1 MKPKIFKI
9 TKTVF
14 IIAAFFS
21 IQALWAQAPQKMSY
35 QAVVRNSANELI
47 ANGNVGIKISILQ
60 SSPVGTVVF
69 SETHTAVTN
78 VNGLTALEIGGGTL
92 VSGDFSTINWANGP
106 YFIKTETDPLG
117 GTNYT
122 IVGTS
127 QLLSVPYA
135 QFASKTNPSYPAVL
149 TSQGGGSSESLR
161 NVWVDC
167 PGVSVIVPETG
178 KYLLT
183 FHGNVDN
190 NSVYYSF
197 NTGADSSCYVKI
209 GVVGGIDLFSM
220 VANKPI
226 VDQSSST
233 YAYLNMQP
241 SRSKIVSLV
250 AGTELRVQYNMFTF
264 GVAPSNPWQISY
276 TELAIMRVG
285 EY

>member
-1 MKPKIFKI
+1 MKSKI
-9 TKTVF
+9 TKNVK
-14 IIAAFFS
+14 IISLMIVWFS
-21 IQALWAQAPQKMSY
+21 TLAVVAQVPQKMSY
-35 QAVVRNSANELI
+35 QAVIRNSANELI

-78 VNGLTALEIGGGTL
+78 VNGLAALEIGGGTL
-92 VSGDFSTINWANGP
+92 ASGNFSTINWANGP

-122 IVGTS
+122 ITGTS

-161 NVWVDC
+161 NVWIDC

-190 NSVYYSF
+190 NNVYYSF
-197 NTGADSSCYVKI
+197 NTGADSSCYVKVEI
-209 GVVGGIDLFSM
+209 VGGIDLFSM

-241 SRSKIVSLV
+241 FRSKIVSLV
-250 AGTELRVQYNMFTF
+250 AGAELRVQYNMFTF

-285 EY
+285 DY